1 MGQTRKS
8 MLQNTVFSV
17 TFSYNV
23 HYVHKQLPILKEIQT
38 SKRLVK
44 NQNRDL

>member
-1 MGQTRKS
+1 

-17 TFSYNV
+17 TFSSNV
-23 HYVHKQLPILKEIQT
+23 HYVHKQLPILNEIQT